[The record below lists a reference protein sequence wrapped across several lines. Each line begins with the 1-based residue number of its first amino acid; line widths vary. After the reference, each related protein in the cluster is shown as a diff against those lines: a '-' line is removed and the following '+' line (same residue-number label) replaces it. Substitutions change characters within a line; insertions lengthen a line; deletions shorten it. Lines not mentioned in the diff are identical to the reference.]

1 MKNIT
6 FSQFTLSAVVF
17 LITTITIAQ
26 TTSIQVFDE
35 VLFYDGYAGLVAE
48 VDLYEPMPPEVLRH
62 SNSRYA
68 VQLTD
73 SQLDMFGNKLT
84 LDITLKAACDN
95 YDRIA
100 RVYLAFVDK
109 GETTYV
115 SNDVERLEIGRF
127 ITPFMNKN
135 ISPMEVPFSFTADN
149 IAEIFNDASLR
160 ATFDFW
166 IELDVFGV
174 PYAAQTQ
181 VAGCAGRID
190 TFYGSLTFVTEE
202 DAGQTYPNP
211 NFFKTLACDENL
223 NNYNATDVPGETTKI
238 INFDL
243 SQTVED
249 VKLFIVTSNHGANS
263 GGEEY
268 ERRNHFVYLDDAL
281 IHEYIPGGKSCEP
294 FREVNTQGNGIF
306 SGSPRS
312 TRMWLSFSNWCP
324 GDVIPIREVN
334 LGTLTAGSHTIK
346 LDVPDAVF
354 VNGEGYIPVSMY
366 LQNRSSYQEVC
377 ADPTDLFL
385 LNETSTSI
393 DADWTENGIATQ
405 WEILYG
411 KATSIN
417 DENFVEANNNGSTG
431 ATIEDLLDDTNYS
444 FYVRA
449 ICGPE
454 QNSNWVGPVNKR
466 TLLNIQD
473 AVFAQFQ
480 FYPNPANAT
489 INLVAAQTIN
499 STRIF
504 DALGK
509 EVLSQRL
516 DQTFSSIDVSRMT
529 PGIYFMEVTIGNASK
544 VYKFIK
550 K

>member
-1 MKNIT
+1 MKKIT
-6 FSQFTLSAVVF
+6 LAKIIMQFAVVLF
-17 LITTITIAQ
+17 TTISVAQ
-26 TTSIQVFDE
+26 TSIQVFDE
-35 VLFYDGYAGLVAE
+35 VLFYDGYAGLVNE
-48 VDLYEPMPPEVLRH
+48 IDLYEPMPPEVLRH

-68 VQLTD
+68 VKLTD
-73 SQLDMFGNKLT
+73 PQLDMFGNKLE
-84 LDITLKAACDN
+84 LDITLRAACDN

-109 GETTYV
+109 GATTYV

-135 ISPMEVPFSFTADN
+135 ISPMEVDFDFTADN
-149 IAEIFNDASLR
+149 IAEILTDPNLR
-160 ATFDFW
+160 ATYDFW
-166 IELDVFGV
+166 VELDVFGV

-190 TFYGSLTFVTEE
+190 TFYGSLTLVTE
-202 DAGQTYPNP
+202 DDPNQTYPNP
-211 NFFKTLACDENL
+211 NFLKTLACDENL

-238 INFDL
+238 IDFNL
-243 SQTVED
+243 TETVED
-249 VKLFIVTSNHGANS
+249 VTLYIVTSNHGANA

-268 ERRNHFVYLDDAL
+268 ERRDHYVYLDDNL

-306 SGSPRS
+306 SPSPRS

-354 VNGEGYIPVSMY
+354 VDNQGYIPVSMY
-366 LQNRSSYQEVC
+366 LQNRNSFQEIC
-377 ADPTDLFL
+377 KDPTDLVL
-385 LNETSTSI
+385 SNETYNSI
-393 DADWTENGIATQ
+393 DADWTENGDTTT

-411 KATSIN
+411 RATVIN
-417 DENFVEANNNGSTG
+417 DETFMDVSTDP
-431 ATIEDLLDDTNYS
+431 TITITDLLDNRSYS
-444 FYVRA
+444 VYVRS

-454 QNSNWVGPVNKR
+454 LTSNWVGPVNEQ
-466 TLLNIQD
+466 TLLGIQNNI
-473 AVFAQFQ
+473 FNQFQ
-480 FYPNPANAT
+480 FYPNPTNGAL
-489 INLVAAQTIN
+489 NLVATQTIT

-509 EVLSQRL
+509 EVLSQ
-516 DQTFSSIDVSRMT
+516 QIGQSITSIDVSGVT
-529 PGIYFMEVTIGNASK
+529 TGIYFMEVTIGNASR

>member
-1 MKNIT
+1 
-6 FSQFTLSAVVF
+6 
-17 LITTITIAQ
+17 
-26 TTSIQVFDE
+26 
-35 VLFYDGYAGLVAE
+35 
-48 VDLYEPMPPEVLRH
+48 
-62 SNSRYA
+62 
-68 VQLTD
+68 
-73 SQLDMFGNKLT
+73 
-84 LDITLKAACDN
+84 
-95 YDRIA
+95 
-100 RVYLAFVDK
+100 
-109 GETTYV
+109 
-115 SNDVERLEIGRF
+115 
-127 ITPFMNKN
+127 
-135 ISPMEVPFSFTADN
+135 
-149 IAEIFNDASLR
+149 
-160 ATFDFW
+160 
-166 IELDVFGV
+166 
-174 PYAAQTQ
+174 
-181 VAGCAGRID
+181 
-190 TFYGSLTFVTEE
+190 
-202 DAGQTYPNP
+202 
-211 NFFKTLACDENL
+211 
-223 NNYNATDVPGETTKI
+223 
-238 INFDL
+238 
-243 SQTVED
+243 
-249 VKLFIVTSNHGANS
+249 
-263 GGEEY
+263 
-268 ERRNHFVYLDDAL
+268 
-281 IHEYIPGGKSCEP
+281 
-294 FREVNTQGNGIF
+294 
-306 SGSPRS
+306 
-312 TRMWLSFSNWCP
+312 
-324 GDVIPIREVN
+324 
-334 LGTLTAGSHTIK
+334 
-346 LDVPDAVF
+346 
-354 VNGEGYIPVSMY
+354 MY

-466 TLLNIQD
+466 TILNIQD

>member
-1 MKNIT
+1 MKKIT
-6 FSQFTLSAVVF
+6 LSQFVLHIAIV
-17 LITTITIAQ
+17 LITTISVAQ

-35 VLFYDGYAGLVAE
+35 VLFYDGYAGLLDESA
-48 VDLYEPMPPEVLRH
+48 LYEPMPPEVLRH

-68 VQLTD
+68 VRLTD
-73 SQLDMFGNKLT
+73 PQLDMFGNKLT

-109 GETTYV
+109 GAPTYV

-135 ISPMEVPFSFTADN
+135 ISPMEVDYSFTADN

-160 ATFDFW
+160 ADYDFW

-174 PYAAQTQ
+174 PYAAQQQ
-181 VAGCAGRID
+181 VSGCAGRID

-202 DAGQTYPNP
+202 DASQTYPNP
-211 NFFKTLACDENL
+211 NFVKTLACDENL

-238 INFDL
+238 IDFDL
-243 SQTVED
+243 TQTVENAT
-249 VKLFIVTSNHGANS
+249 LFIVTSNHGANA

-268 ERRNHFVYLDDAL
+268 ERRDHFVYLDDNL

-306 SGSPRS
+306 SGSPRT

-354 VNGEGYIPVSMY
+354 VDNQGYIPVSMY
-366 LQNRSSYQEVC
+366 LQNRSSFQEIC
-377 ADPTDLFL
+377 TDPTDIVLS
-385 LNETSTSI
+385 NETFNSV
-393 DADWTENGIATQ
+393 DVNWTENGDAVA

-411 KATSIN
+411 RRTSIN
-417 DENFVEANNNGSTG
+417 DETFMDVETDPSI
-431 ATIEDLLDDTNYS
+431 TITDLLENTSYS
-444 FYVRA
+444 FYVRSV
-449 ICGPE
+449 CGPE
-454 QNSNWVGPVNKR
+454 ETSNWVGPVNKQ
-466 TLLNIQD
+466 TLLGIQD
-473 AVFAQFQ
+473 NIFSQFQ
-480 FYPNPANAT
+480 FYPNPAQT
-489 INLVAAQTIN
+489 TLHLVAAQTIH

-509 EVLSQRL
+509 EVLSQQIG
-516 DQTFSSIDVSRMT
+516 QTMSNIDVSGIT
-529 PGIYFMEVTIGNASK
+529 TGIYFMEVTIGNAAK